1 MQTTLYYRQGSSD
14 KVYTV
19 SIVPQGL
26 RFSVNTAYG
35 RRGSTLQTGTKT
47 EAPVSF
53 QEAQSLF
60 EKAVSEKKAKGYIEG
75 ETGTPYAEAGS
86 IRKNTDILPQLLN
99 PITEEQAQRY
109 IDDPA
114 YWMQEKLDGRRLL
127 LKKTGKQITGINR
140 LGLETGL
147 PLTIVKSALELPE
160 DFLVDGE
167 AVGDTL
173 HVFDLLE
180 LGNESLCDQPYG
192 QRMLKVIQLLAG
204 SIHNVHLKYVPTATL
219 TDNKRSV
226 FAVMKSK
233 GKEGVV
239 FKHEDALYTPGRPA
253 SGGPQLKCKF
263 YETASF
269 IVGKIH
275 PQKRSISLLL
285 FDGDKIKPAGNV
297 TIPLNHDI
305 PKPGDVVECRYLYAF
320 KESGSIFQPVY
331 LGRRDDI
338 RAAEC
343 VTGQL
348 KYKSGTSD
356 GEPVPS

>member
-19 SIVPQGL
+19 SIVPQSSL
-26 RFSVNTAYG
+26 RRQHRIRPQRLHPADGHQNRRSRCPG
-35 RRGSTLQTGTKT
+35 RCSDHFPEDGEGKDHQ
-47 EAPVSF
+47 
-53 QEAQSLF
+53 
-60 EKAVSEKKAKGYIEG
+60 GYIEG
-75 ETGTPYAEAGS
+75 EAGTRYTETGS
-86 IRKNTDILPQLLN
+86 VRKNTDILPQLLN
-99 PITEEQAQRY
+99 PITEEHAQKY
-109 IDDPA
+109 IEDPA
-114 YWMQEKLDGRRLL
+114 YWMQEKLDGRRIL
-127 LKKTGKQITGINR
+127 LKKTANQVTGINR
-140 LGLETGL
+140 LGLETEL
-147 PLTIVKSALELPE
+147 PLTIVKSAMELPG

-180 LGNESLCDQPYG
+180 LANGNLRDQPYG
-192 QRMLKVIQLLAG
+192 QRMLKAIQLLAG
-204 SIHNVHLKYVPTATL
+204 SIYNMHLKHVPTATL

-226 FAVMKSK
+226 FAVMKAR

-239 FKHEDALYTPGRPA
+239 FKHEDSTYIPGRPA
-253 SGGPQLKCKF
+253 SGGSQLKCKF

-275 PQKRSISLLL
+275 PNKRSISLLL
-285 FDGDKIKPAGNV
+285 FEGDRIKPAGNV
-297 TIPLNHDI
+297 TIPVNHDI

-343 VTGQL
+343 VVGQL
-348 KYKSGTSD
+348 KYKMH
-356 GEPVPS
+356 